1 MLEAD
6 KAQRDIVKQ
15 AEEQIKRILDK
26 STYRQNFYDTLTRIA
41 NEPDFGRQVQEYTH
55 FLRTSG
61 DIEGINYAYVYIC
74 RGNAYLMLSRDDKA
88 LSDFEMAAKLDTKTV
103 VPFFAL
109 GHYYVTKKDYLK
121 SIEIYKEGL
130 KIDPQDDSLLM
141 NIANSYSAMG
151 EYAKAD
157 AYYDRALT
165 FNPDLAMAYYNKAK
179 LTKEKKEELWKE
191 KCMAYLNHCI
201 KIMPYF
207 YDSNINKAALLREDN
222 KNAEAAE
229 VLTNVIEPT
238 FRPEFIMA
246 ILQRGI
252 AYRLIG
258 KMPQALNDF
267 NTVLLYQPHNVQNLS
282 NLSVAHFSMGHINEA
297 LYFDHIGLEEAEQQN
312 RHDCDAEFNEV
323 INRIDAMS
331 HTIVRTQ

>member
-1 MLEAD
+1 
-6 KAQRDIVKQ
+6 
-15 AEEQIKRILDK
+15 
-26 STYRQNFYDTLTRIA
+26 
-41 NEPDFGRQVQEYTH
+41 
-55 FLRTSG
+55 
-61 DIEGINYAYVYIC
+61 
-74 RGNAYLMLSRDDKA
+74 
-88 LSDFEMAAKLDTKTV
+88 
-103 VPFFAL
+103 
-109 GHYYVTKKDYLK
+109 
-121 SIEIYKEGL
+121 
-130 KIDPQDDSLLM
+130 
-141 NIANSYSAMG
+141 MG

-157 AYYDRALT
+157 VYYDRALT

-179 LTKEKKEELWKE
+179 LTTEKKEELWQE
-191 KCMAYLNHCI
+191 KSMAYLNHCI

-238 FRPEFIMA
+238 FRSEFIMA

-282 NLSVAHFSMGHINEA
+282 NLSVVHFSMGHINEA
-297 LYFDHIGLEEAEQQN
+297 LYFAHIGLDEAEQQN